1 MKKTLSLIVLTCSFL
16 LMATTSLMAT
26 NTFQVSTNGRFIVK
40 ADSTPFYPQND
51 WATKLL
57 WKLNL
62 TDATSYL
69 TARKAQKFNMI
80 TVYSVDSG
88 GDNPNYSSVNI
99 NGDAPFELTVGG
111 EYDGRWNVLAPVED
125 YWTAVDA
132 IIDAADAQGLYVN
145 LLPLPAGNFLLGSY
159 RVMPRGDDASAYAY
173 GNWIGQRYAAKTNI
187 IWSLGGGA
195 PQNNWFDITS
205 QINAMAKGIA
215 DGVNGVTNNFSG
227 GTDYST
233 TFMTYDSQRWTY
245 SSSHWFESQ
254 SWLDFNS
261 IHEVPQ
267 KENDTSKNQVTEI
280 TGDYALTPAKPT
292 WLLGPVSEVRHS
304 FTAWQSRFQI
314 YQTVFAGGFGTSF
327 GNENVENFDTGWDTN
342 MNSAGAL
349 DMKLITDLM
358 TTSASNYQF
367 LARIPDQSLIV
378 GNTGGISGS
387 GDYQDYSDSIQATR
401 TEDGKYAMI
410 YCANG
415 RDITVSMNK
424 LANGTMSANWYN
436 PRTGDW
442 TIATNNLPSG
452 LGTDNVTFDTP
463 GETSDYGNDWV
474 LVLDL
479 VAGPAPIDPLVDI
492 TNQDAT
498 VTYDVTEYTIGGTN
512 NENVVGNMIWS
523 NQLTSAGGS
532 FPATSSWTIANI
544 GLNVGANIIKVTG
557 ENSLGAKANDS
568 ITITR
573 GIPGTGTPTLDV
585 TNDEVT
591 VTYNTT
597 QYTLGF
603 IINTNVVGKVH
614 WVNSLSGDQDYV
626 DASAGIIEDVALNVG
641 SNLITVTGTNLYGQK
656 VIDSVTITRSESL
669 ATPFIDI
676 TTGNTNVNFG
686 TAQLDIIG
694 TNVNIVG
701 TMNWENQF
709 TGASGSISATSNW
722 TILNVALNVGA
733 NVITVTGTNVYGD
746 IASANA
752 TITRYHVSKV
762 TLKVSDNGRFIVKT
776 DDTPF
781 FPQNDWATKIVWKL
795 TSSDAA
801 SYMSQRAAQGFNM
814 VTMYSVDVTNTDG
827 SATYDM
833 VNANGYAPFVNVSD
847 KWDPMQP
854 VSEYWNHIGN
864 LIDTAAANGIY
875 VNLMPL
881 PARFVGY
888 NEAYRIF
895 AQGDV
900 SNCYNYGFWIGSLF
914 SDKTNLIWSI
924 GGGLRPDYYY
934 DYLPQYNAMAKG
946 IADGVNGASNNFAGI
961 TDYSST
967 LMTYDTERWTHS
979 SSYWFNNEDW
989 LDFNSLH
996 EVPGGE
1002 VNSVKYYQVAEI
1014 TDDYG
1019 KNPTKPT
1026 WLLGAVSEERNGFKA
1041 WQSRFQVYQTIFAG
1055 GFGCSYGNQNVED
1068 FNEGWNTNMNSEGA
1082 MQMQHVTALL
1092 TSVSNNMFLTRI
1104 PDQSIIDGDTGSISG
1119 TGYYWS
1125 DSDVIQATRTE
1136 YADHAMIYCANGRN
1150 ITVKM
1155 HKLAS
1160 GTMSAYW
1167 YNPRTGDYTLISE
1180 DIESGLASANY
1191 TFDPPGKASEEG
1203 NDWVLVLNLEQ
1214 IPEPTLLIGGLLI
1227 GLALLR
1233 RK

>member
-1 MKKTLSLIVLTCSFL
+1 MKKIISLIVLTCSFL
-16 LMATTSLMAT
+16 LMNTTSLMAAST
-26 NTFQVSTNGRFIVK
+26 LQASTNGRFIVK
-40 ADSTPFYPQND
+40 ADGAPFYPQSD
-51 WATKLL
+51 WGTELL

-69 TARKAQKFNMI
+69 TARKAQGFNMI
-80 TVYSVDSG
+80 TAYAVDSG
-88 GDNPNYSSVNI
+88 GDNPDYTSVNI

-111 EYDGRWNVLAPVED
+111 DYDGRWNILAPVEA

-132 IIDAADAQGLYVN
+132 IIDAADAQGLYIN
-145 LLPLPAGNFLLGSY
+145 LLPLPAKNLLLGSY
-159 RVMPRGDDASAYAY
+159 RVMPRGDDANAYAY
-173 GNWIGQRYAAKTNI
+173 GNWIGQRYAGKTNI

-195 PQNNWFDITS
+195 PQNDWFDISS

-215 DGVNGVTNNFSG
+215 DGVNGVTNNLSG
-227 GTDYST
+227 ATDYST
-233 TFMTYDSQRWTY
+233 TLMTYDTERWTH
-245 SSSHWFESQ
+245 SSSYWFNNEG
-254 SWLDFNS
+254 WLDFNS
-261 IHEVPQ
+261 LHEVPGREG
-267 KENDTSKNQVTEI
+267 KPEYNQVTEI
-280 TGDYALTPAKPT
+280 TGDYALTPVKPT
-292 WLLGPVSEVRHS
+292 WLLGSVVEGNHD
-304 FTAWQSRFQI
+304 FTDWQSRFQV
-314 YQTVFAGGFGTSF
+314 YQTVFAGGFGSSY
-327 GNENVENFDTGWDTN
+327 GNRNVGSFDTGWDTN

-349 DMKLITDLM
+349 DMKFITDLM

-367 LARIPDQSLIV
+367 LTRVPDQSLIV
-378 GNTGGISGS
+378 GDTGSISGS
-387 GDYQDYSDSIQATR
+387 GYYQDYSDIIQATR

-415 RDITVSMNK
+415 RDITVNMSK
-424 LANGTMSANWYN
+424 LANGTVSANWYN

-442 TIATNNLPSG
+442 TVATNNLPSG
-452 LGTDNVTFDTP
+452 LGTANVTFNTP

-479 VAGPAPIDPLVDI
+479 VAGPAPIDPLVNI
-492 TNQDAT
+492 TNQDAF
-498 VTYDVTEYTIGGTN
+498 VTYDITEYTIGGTN
-512 NENVVGNMIWS
+512 NENVVGTMIWS
-523 NQLTSAGGS
+523 NQLTVAGGS
-532 FPATSSWTIANI
+532 FSAAPSWTIANI
-544 GLNVGANIIKVTG
+544 GLNVGANVIKVVG

-568 ITITR
+568 VTITR
-573 GIPGTGTPTLDV
+573 GVPGTGNPVLDI
-585 TNDEVT
+585 TTADTT
-591 VTYNTT
+591 VPYNTIK
-597 QYTLGF
+597 YAIGF
-603 IINTNVVGKVH
+603 TINTNVVGMAQ
-614 WVNSLSGDQDYV
+614 WVNTASGLNGNV
-626 DASAGIIEDVALNVG
+626 DVYAGIIEDIALNIG
-641 SNLITVTGTNLYGQK
+641 TNLITVIGTNVFGQEST
-656 VIDSVTITRSESL
+656 DSVTIFRTPSL

-686 TAQLDIIG
+686 TAQLDVIG

-709 TGASGSISATSNW
+709 TGASGSISATNNW
-722 TILNVALNVGA
+722 VIPNVVLNVGA

-746 IASANA
+746 IANARA
-752 TITRYHVSKV
+752 TITRYHESKV

-776 DDTPF
+776 DGTPF

-801 SYMSQRAAQGFNM
+801 SYISQRAAQGFNM
-814 VTMYSVDVTNTDG
+814 ITMYSVDVTNTDG

-854 VSEYWNHIGN
+854 VSEYWTHVGN
-864 LIDTAAANGIY
+864 LIDTAAANGMY

-914 SDKTNLIWSI
+914 ADKTNLIWSI

-946 IADGVNGASNNFAGI
+946 IADGVNGASNNYEGV

-967 LMTYDTERWTHS
+967 LMTYDAERWTHS
-979 SSYWFNNEDW
+979 SSYWFQNEGW

-996 EVPGGE
+996 EVPGREGKPE
-1002 VNSVKYYQVAEI
+1002 YNQVTEI
-1014 TDDYG
+1014 TEDYA
-1019 KNPTKPT
+1019 KTPVKPT
-1026 WLLGAVSEERNGFKA
+1026 WLLGAVSEYQKDYFLE

-1055 GFGCSYGNQNVED
+1055 GFGCSYGNRNVEN
-1068 FNEGWNTNMNSEGA
+1068 FTEGWNTNMNSAGA
-1082 MQMQHVTALL
+1082 LQMQYVTALL

-1104 PDQSIIDGDTGSISG
+1104 PDQSIIEGDTGEISG
-1119 TGYYWS
+1119 TGWYQS
-1125 DSDVIQATRTE
+1125 DSDIIQATRTE
-1136 YADHAMIYCANGRN
+1136 YADHAMIYCANGRD

-1167 YNPRTGDYTLISE
+1167 YSPRSGDYTLISE
-1180 DIESGLASANY
+1180 DIDSGLAYPNI
-1191 TFDPPGKASEEG
+1191 TFDPPGSEGEEG

-1214 IPEPTLLIGGLLI
+1214 IPEPTLLIGGFLL
-1227 GLALLR
+1227 GLAFLR